1 MTQEAFQPL
10 GLTVNFTGATSA
22 PTAVQPGPSNVVNT
36 NYRFV
41 NVGTVTVFLGTGTT
55 SALAVT
61 AASVTTAIPLV
72 AGAVEIM
79 SFAAGTF
86 FTGITASGTAV
97 VYVTQGQGL

>member
-36 NYRFV
+36 NFRFV
-41 NVGTVTVFLGTGTT
+41 NSGSVTVFLGTGTT
-55 SALAVT
+55 AALAGT
-61 AASVTTAIPLV
+61 AAAVASAIPLLP
-72 AGAVEIM
+72 GAVEII
-79 SFAAGTF
+79 SYPAGTF

-97 VYVTQGQGL
+97 IYVTQGQGL

>member
-41 NVGTVTVFLGTGTT
+41 NVGAVTVFLGTGTT

-61 AASVTTAIPLV
+61 AAAVATSIPLV